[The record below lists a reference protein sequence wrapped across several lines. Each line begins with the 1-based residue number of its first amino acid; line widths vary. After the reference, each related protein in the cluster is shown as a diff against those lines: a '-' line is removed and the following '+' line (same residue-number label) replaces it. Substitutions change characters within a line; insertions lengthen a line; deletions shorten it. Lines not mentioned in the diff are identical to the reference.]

1 MVSGA
6 VRDVRNYPELRG
18 DAAGQRVLKGQL
30 QELESLI
37 RNRLDAAAPAP
48 K

>member
-1 MVSGA
+1 MVSAA
-6 VRDVRNYPELRG
+6 VRDVGDYPELRG

-37 RNRLDAAAPAP
+37 RDCLDAAAPAP